1 MQNFPTGTPRKIFPV
16 SRETNKRHGC
26 LTAWLILMIFAPV
39 MFILLY
45 LARFDY
51 PQYSPDL
58 SAWSLSILVSID
70 VIQIICTIALF
81 KWKKW
86 GFWVYCIACVMAFIA
101 NIWLGVV
108 VTAVGILVSAVILYA
123 VLNMGK
129 DNNGWHRL
137 N

>member
-1 MQNFPTGTPRKIFPV
+1 
-16 SRETNKRHGC
+16 
-26 LTAWLILMIFAPV
+26 
-39 MFILLY
+39 
-45 LARFDY
+45 
-51 PQYSPDL
+51 
-58 SAWSLSILVSID
+58 